1 MRVMRS
7 EHNNNDNPNNN
18 SNGFIQQ
25 KKNICKVK
33 M

>member
-1 MRVMRS
+1 MRS
-7 EHNNNDNPNNN
+7 EHNNNDNTNNN

>member
-7 EHNNNDNPNNN
+7 EHNNNDNSNNN

>member
-1 MRVMRS
+1 MRS
-7 EHNNNDNPNNN
+7 EHNNNDNSNNN

>member
-1 MRVMRS
+1 MRS
-7 EHNNNDNPNNN
+7 EDNNNDNSNNN

-25 KKNICKVK
+25 KNICKVK

>member
-1 MRVMRS
+1 MRS
-7 EHNNNDNPNNN
+7 EDNNNDNSNNN

>member
-7 EHNNNDNPNNN
+7 EHNNNDNSNNN

-25 KKNICKVK
+25 KNICKVK

>member
-7 EHNNNDNPNNN
+7 EHNNNDNSNNN

-25 KKNICKVK
+25 KKTFVK
-33 M
+33 